1 MNPRILREEA
11 VAAVQEKEPWD
22 VVVIGGGAT
31 GLGAAVDAAV
41 RGFRTVLV
49 EAFDFAKGT
58 SSRTTKLV
66 HGGVRYL
73 AQGDIHMV
81 QEALR
86 ERGLLKRNAP
96 HLVKD
101 LAFVVPA
108 YDLWAAPYYGAGLK
122 IYDIMAGK
130 LGLHSTQFLRKRQML
145 EVLPTLEPR
154 GLKGGICYYDCQF
167 DDARMAVTLLRTFQD
182 LGGIGINYCPVTGL
196 VKREGHVKGVVV
208 RDKEREAEYEIR
220 AKAVINATG
229 VWVDDIRRMDD
240 VTVSPMLSISQ
251 GVHLVL
257 DAAFIPGVHALM
269 IPKTDDGRVLFGV
282 PWNGKVIFGTTD
294 TPVPWGSVEPR
305 ALGDEIEFILGTAR
319 RYLAKAPTRDDVKSV
334 YAGLRPLFRA
344 EGVLPTAA
352 LSRDHVVRVSDSG
365 LTTITGGKWTTY
377 RKMGQDV
384 VDRVI
389 EVAGFRNIP
398 CKTENLP
405 LHGAGAQWDGAL
417 RVYGSD
423 APAVAELPG
432 SQTLL
437 HPDLPYV
444 EAQVRFAVRQEMAR
458 NLEDVLARRT
468 RALILNAKA
477 SVEAAPRVAEILG
490 EELGRDEAW
499 MEREVRSYLELASG
513 YALSAP

>member
-1 MNPRILREEA
+1 MKPMILRSDA
-11 VAAVQEKEPWD
+11 IAAIQEKEPWD

-41 RGFRTVLV
+41 RGFRTVLL

-86 ERGLLKRNAP
+86 ERGLLKHNAP

-108 YDLWAAPYYGAGLK
+108 YDWWAAPYYGAGLK
-122 IYDIMAGK
+122 VYDVMAGK
-130 LGLHSTQFLRKRQML
+130 LGLHSTQFFRKRRML
-145 EVLPTLEPR
+145 EALPTLEPHR
-154 GLKGGICYYDCQF
+154 LIGGICYYDCQF
-167 DDARMAVTLLRTFQD
+167 DDARMAVTLLRTMQD

-196 VKREGHVKGVVV
+196 IKRGGHVQGVIAH
-208 RDKEREAEYEIR
+208 DKENDTEYHIR
-220 AKAVINATG
+220 ARAVINATG

-240 VTVSPMLSISQ
+240 VTISPMLSISQ
-251 GVHLVL
+251 GVHIVM
-257 DAAFIPGVHALM
+257 DAEFVPGVHALM

-282 PWNGKVIFGTTD
+282 PWHGKVIFGTTD
-294 TPVPWGSVEPR
+294 TPVPWSPAEPR
-305 ALGDEIEFILGTAR
+305 ALNDEIEFILNTAK
-319 RYLAKAPTRDDVKSV
+319 RYLAKAPTRDDVRSV
-334 YAGLRPLFRA
+334 YAGLRPLFKA
-344 EGVLPTAA
+344 EGVMSTSA
-352 LSRDHVVRVSDSG
+352 LSRDHVIRISDSG
-365 LTTITGGKWTTY
+365 LLTITGGKWTTY

-384 VDRVI
+384 MDRAI

-398 CKTENLP
+398 CKTKNLL
-405 LHGAGAQWDGAL
+405 LHGTGAEWEGIM
-417 RVYGSD
+417 RMYGSD
-423 APAVAELPG
+423 AAIIAELPG
-432 SQTLL
+432 SKVLL

-444 EAQVRFAVRQEMAR
+444 EAQVRFAAREEMAR

-468 RALILNAKA
+468 RALILNARA
-477 SVEAAPRVAEILG
+477 SMETAPRVAEILS
-490 EELGRDEAW
+490 EELGKNEAW
-499 MEREVRSYLELASG
+499 AEKEVRSYRELASG
-513 YALSAP
+513 YTLPPL